1 MTPRGHSRYRNSRR
15 ASQWGELL
23 NRGEGITV
31 ETRIPQSV
39 ADQLYLEP
47 GKLDGI
53 GPALYA
59 NGDQLDLINQTM
71 DGIRV
76 WP

>member
-1 MTPRGHSRYRNSRR
+1 MVRHAGRARG
-15 ASQWGELL
+15 AVGQLL
-23 NRGEGITV
+23 NNGEGVTV

-39 ADQLYLEP
+39 ADQLYFDS

-53 GPALYA
+53 GPAYYA
-59 NGDQLDLINQTM
+59 NSEQLDLINQTM

>member
-1 MTPRGHSRYRNSRR
+1 
-15 ASQWGELL
+15 L
-23 NRGEGITV
+23 NNGEGLTV

-39 ADQLYLEP
+39 ADQLYFES
-47 GKLDGI
+47 GKLDGV
-53 GPALYA
+53 GPAYHSD
-59 NGDQLDLINQTM
+59 GDLLGLINQTM